1 MNDHHRTRVDAAGG
15 IGSAANATRAL
26 NDALTLAS
34 MGLAC
39 FPCTPSKRP
48 ACRHGFH
55 DATTNPAELRGLWAR
70 SPGNLVG
77 VRTGDASGI
86 DVLDVDPKHQE
97 AFEWSKAHHKQLPK
111 TRVHK
116 TRSGGVH
123 VLFRHAPGLRCSA
136 SRIARGIDVRANGG
150 YIIWWPATG
159 LRVLRAAPLADWP
172 QWLLDRLMSSP
183 HAAPPAPR
191 IVIPD
196 THALAKLV
204 RLVAAAPEGERN
216 ALTYWAACRAGEMV
230 ASGLLD
236 AESATAVIAEAAIS
250 AGLTRSEAERTA
262 RSGVRKTS
270 GGTGA

>member
-26 NDALTLAS
+26 NDAFTLAS

-55 DATTNPAELRGLWAR
+55 DATTDPAELRGLWAR

-77 VRTGDASGI
+77 VGTGEASGI
-86 DVLDVDPKHQE
+86 DALDVDPKHEE
-97 AFEWSKAHHKQLPK
+97 AFAWCKAHHERLPN

-123 VLFRHAPGLRCSA
+123 LLFRHAHGLRCSA
-136 SRIARGIDVRANGG
+136 SRLARGVDVRANGG

-172 QWLLDRLMSSP
+172 QWLLDQLISP
-183 HAAPPAPR
+183 PR
-191 IVIPD
+191 SPVPRSTVPD
-196 THALAKLV
+196 SHALAQLV
-204 RLVAAAPEGERN
+204 RLVARSYEGERN
-216 ALTYWAACRAGEMV
+216 SLTFWAACRTGEMV

-236 AESATAVIAEAAIS
+236 AESAAALIAEAAIC
-250 AGLTRSEAERTA
+250 AGLARSEAERTA

-270 GGTGA
+270 EGTGV